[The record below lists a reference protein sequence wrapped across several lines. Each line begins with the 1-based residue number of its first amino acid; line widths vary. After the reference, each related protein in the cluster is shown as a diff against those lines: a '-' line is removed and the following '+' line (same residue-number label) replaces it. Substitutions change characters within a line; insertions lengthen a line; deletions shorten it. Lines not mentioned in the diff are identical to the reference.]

1 MAGEPKNQPPFTN
14 PVDTSGVGSAATK
27 TLAAQG
33 PGVTTVRTADELN
46 NIATSEVNSSIDSQV
61 APLQSQYDTL
71 TGSEDRAR
79 SNIDTLFGTIQ
90 PSVEASAA
98 AVKGSY
104 DEAQAHQDAIFSKAT
119 QRLNSL
125 KQSRAQ
131 EAQALAQEMG
141 GPVALSEFTAG
152 MDDAS
157 GQLANL
163 GAGQML
169 HTLGYAQAG
178 EQEAQAWA
186 GKVMPLLH
194 TEQQATARQYFED
207 QKKTIQGQITALKA
221 TAGDKINTRKNE
233 LLLAER
239 TYALQKTQQALD
251 KIKNQH
257 DWQATKR
264 TLANDDKRLKLSQ
277 RQFDL
282 QEAGVTG
289 SLDGKPTLAAKSL
302 SVREKQIAAQL
313 GLSAADYHLRK
324 QAFEKNSDLAQQRI
338 NVAKNQ
344 TYAQWLD
351 AGLNPQ
357 PGKAVTTTQSV
368 PTDAA
373 HAFKD
378 PKNSY
383 KGSDGKWYKIV
394 KTTYTPQNAPI
405 TNPTALV
412 DYMVSHGTPKA
423 IATRLVKA
431 RLQLPNWVYGEGD
444 PNAGT
449 GTGGRSGKDI
459 TRPG

>member
-1 MAGEPKNQPPFTN
+1 MAGEPKNQLPFTR
-14 PVDTSGVGSAATK
+14 PVDTSGVGTAATK

-33 PGVTTVRTADELN
+33 PGVTTVRSADELN
-46 NIATSEVNSSIDSQV
+46 NIATSEVNADIGGQV

-71 TGSEDRAR
+71 TGSEERAR
-79 SNIDTLFGTIQ
+79 QNITTLFGTLQ

-104 DEAQAHQDAIFSKAT
+104 DEAQGHQEAIFSKAM
-119 QRLNSL
+119 QKLNQL

-152 MDDAS
+152 MDDAQ

-186 GKVMPLLH
+186 GKVMPLVQ
-194 TEQQATARQYFED
+194 TEQQATVRQYFED

-251 KIKNQH
+251 KIKNDH

-264 TLANDDKRLKLSQ
+264 TLKNDDARLKIAQ
-277 RQFDL
+277 QAADDAR
-282 QEAGVTG
+282 AGVTG
-289 SLDGKPTLAAKSL
+289 ELNGKPTLAARDLTAKNA
-302 SVREKQIAAQL
+302 QIAAQL
-313 GLSAADYHLRK
+313 GLSTQEYLLRK
-324 QAFEKNSDLAQQRI
+324 KQFQTNSGIAKEQLQ
-338 NVAKNQ
+338 VAKNQ
-344 TYAQWLD
+344 TAAQWLD

-357 PGKAVTTTQSV
+357 PGKSVTTTQAV
-368 PTDAA
+368 ETDAA
-373 HAFKD
+373 SAFKN
-378 PKNSY
+378 PGKSFKQN
-383 KGSDGKWYKIV
+383 GKWYKYIT
-394 KTTYTPQNAPI
+394 TTYTPQNAQI
-405 TNPTALV
+405 TEPNALV
-412 DYMVSHGTPKA
+412 DYMVAHGINKVLA
-423 IATRLVKA
+423 VRLVKA
-431 RLQLPNWVYGEGD
+431 RLQISDWKYGQRD
-444 PNAGT
+444 PHAGPEKY
-449 GTGGRSGKDI
+449 GPPVP
-459 TRPG
+459 PGQ